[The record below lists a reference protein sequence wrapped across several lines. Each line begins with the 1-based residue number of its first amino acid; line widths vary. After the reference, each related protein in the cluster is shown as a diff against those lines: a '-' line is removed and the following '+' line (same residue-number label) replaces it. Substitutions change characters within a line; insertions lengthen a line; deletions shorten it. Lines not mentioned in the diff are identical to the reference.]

1 MIEGKGMTEYQKPSL
16 LDKERWYG
24 RLLKAMNE
32 GFSVRDENSYFIYVN
47 DKFCEMLGYE
57 RDEFV
62 GRKIDEFID
71 PSCLNILENQLAKR
85 KKGQKS
91 TYELTWLKKNGDKLY
106 TIMSAAP
113 LQDDCGNFRGGFGV
127 MTDITIR
134 KTTEEKLLVY
144 QSKLKTLSSELSLAE
159 ERERRRISSELHDRI
174 GQTLAITRI
183 RLGKLIESVSSDIFK
198 KELEE
203 IRNLVKQ
210 TIHHTRSLTV
220 EISPPILYEL
230 GFVAAVEWYVEQIQQ
245 QSAYKIQFEDDNLP
259 KPLDEDVMVFLF
271 KAIQELLFNIE
282 KHAYANKVKVTLK
295 VEEDRILILV
305 EDDGVGL
312 GFKERRSQPQKSKK
326 MTFGL
331 FNIRERLDHI
341 GGSFEISS
349 SPKQGTRAKIF
360 APLKDKGGI

>member
-1 MIEGKGMTEYQKPSL
+1 MTEYQKPSL

-32 GFSVRDENSYFIYVN
+32 GFSVRDENSYLIYVN

-198 KELEE
+198 K
-203 IRNLVKQ
+203 N
-210 TIHHTRSLTV
+210 
-220 EISPPILYEL
+220 
-230 GFVAAVEWYVEQIQQ
+230 
-245 QSAYKIQFEDDNLP
+245 
-259 KPLDEDVMVFLF
+259 
-271 KAIQELLFNIE
+271 
-282 KHAYANKVKVTLK
+282 
-295 VEEDRILILV
+295 
-305 EDDGVGL
+305 
-312 GFKERRSQPQKSKK
+312 
-326 MTFGL
+326 
-331 FNIRERLDHI
+331 
-341 GGSFEISS
+341 
-349 SPKQGTRAKIF
+349 
-360 APLKDKGGI
+360 